1 MSQYGQVRLPNGEKG
16 HQFESNSIKLKRDTR
31 KRIDQ
36 LHVSNGILIDF
47 IIKRDVTFGSPSCQ
61 RKCIA
66 VYGELPIVEFEIPAV
81 PQLKRT
87 LRVRKK
93 IGVVQSFPQLIA
105 VV

>member
-1 MSQYGQVRLPNGEKG
+1 MCIVWWYGTAWHVQL
-16 HQFESNSIKLKRDTR
+16 QLIFT
-31 KRIDQ
+31 IDQ

-47 IIKRDVTFGSPSCQ
+47 IIKRDVTIGSPSCQ

-87 LRVRKK
+87 LCVRKK
-93 IGVVQSFPQLIA
+93 IGVVQSFPRRIA